1 MKLKNVK
8 TVTIKTD
15 EENPIPIE
23 LIAENIKLVGENMSK
38 VLKSGLTLK
47 AICILINANLPS
59 NNKIGLKD
67 IELILSTTSKL
78 DVYIDKDVVLMKE
91 KQNKPVQDV
100 EVHTGTIDEMI
111 KAMMIQALSK
121 YKTHEEAANVLGINT
136 RTFYRYKKDFGI
148 KIVKTGSAD
157 R

>member
-8 TVTIKTD
+8 TVNIKTD

-23 LIAENIKLVGENMSK
+23 LIAESIKLVGENMDK
-38 VLKSGLTLK
+38 ILKSGLTLK

-67 IELILSTTSKL
+67 IELILTTTSKL
-78 DVYIDKDVVLMKE
+78 DVYIDKDVVLIKE
-91 KQNKPVQDV
+91 KQKQSTGVI
-100 EVHTGTIDEMI
+100 EVHSGTIDEMI

-121 YKTHEEAANVLGINT
+121 YRTHQEAAKSLGMNT

-148 KIVKTGSAD
+148 
-157 R
+157 